1 MTEIFVHKD
10 YTIVGFYR
18 SLLEEAGIPC
28 MIRNE
33 LTHHLM
39 SEIPIPT
46 FYPALCVMKDED
58 AERAV
63 GILREFKKGEEGP
76 TEDWECRACGE
87 TVPGSFG
94 SCWKCEGVKVEQP
107 SGSAP

>member
-18 SLLEEAGIPC
+18 SLLEEAGISC

-33 LTHHLM
+33 HTHHLM
-39 SEIPIPT
+39 SDIPIPAL
-46 FYPALCVMKDED
+46 YPALCVMKDED

-63 GILREFKKGEEGP
+63 SILRAFKQGETTP
-76 TEDWECRACGE
+76 TDDWLCPACKE

-94 SCWKCEGVKVEQP
+94 SCWKCEGVKGENE
-107 SGSAP
+107 SSS

>member
-33 LTHHLM
+33 HTHHLM
-39 SEIPIPT
+39 ADIPIPA
-46 FYPALCVMKDED
+46 FYPALCVMKDDD

-63 GILREFKKGEEGP
+63 AILREFKQGETTS
-76 TEDWECRACGE
+76 TEDWLCPACQE

-94 SCWKCEGVKVEQP
+94 SCWKCEGVKGENE
-107 SGSAP
+107 STS

>member
-18 SLLEEAGIPC
+18 SVLEEAGIPC

-33 LTHHLM
+33 HTHHLM
-39 SEIPIPT
+39 SDIPIPAL
-46 FYPALCVMKDED
+46 YPALCVMKDED

-63 GILREFKKGEEGP
+63 EILREYKRGAEEP
-76 TEDWECRACGE
+76 TQDWECTSCGE
-87 TVPGSFG
+87 PVPGSFG
-94 SCWKCEGVKVEQP
+94 SCWNCGTLTTENL
-107 SGSAP
+107 GS